1 MAATDG
7 STENPAVE
15 FQEKCTGKLWKLE
28 TTSLGN
34 VGSVPVRVLWF
45 RTLRAQGMKVTETS
59 LLRNRLMTK
68 YKFAIRL
75 SWILSSSR
83 RILSYWPA
91 RRLGP
96 SFVSKMAPKTMEQ
109 IERCNKSSISC
120 CFTPTINQ
128 LSESTLIIDRFIL
141 VKAVE
146 GLLSFQIQSTI
157 DRSTDFAWLCWNAS
171 ATAVLIYTRNLK
183 EHTILLS
190 RERVN
195 KRTKRMTEQF
205 TLSLV
210 LISFIL
216 AILLGKLLLTNPP

>member
-96 SFVSKMAPKTMEQ
+96 SLVSKMAPKTMEQ

-120 CFTPTINQ
+120 CFTPTTIQYNTTTFISTRWYLTINQ
-128 LSESTLIIDRFIL
+128 LSESTLIIDRFIP

-157 DRSTDFAWLCWNAS
+157 DRSTDLRLTS
-171 ATAVLIYTRNLK
+171 AVLIYVRNQTNTFRLNG
-183 EHTILLS
+183 TFIMF
-190 RERVN
+190 N
-195 KRTKRMTEQF
+195 KK
-205 TLSLV
+205 V
-210 LISFIL
+210 
-216 AILLGKLLLTNPP
+216 